1 MYIHCTMFSWQCSSE
16 LLPANVHAEMIMWQC
31 SCDKYVH
38 VPMLGCSSDHHNS
51 QIHIV
56 ILHTWRLPDAK
67 WTCNIKSWRCSY
79 DNVHDSSMRHE
90 SCDNSE
96 QIMFSNIIQC
106 SSDYHTISHERK
118 MNIQHCHIKI
128 SKLLRPQG
136 VKTYSSIF
144 HRSCA
149 I

>member
-1 MYIHCTMFSWQCSSE
+1 MHVHCTMFSWQCSSE

-38 VPMLGCSSDHHNS
+38 VPMLGCSSNHHNS

-90 SCDNSE
+90 EAVQSVLHSYFSYILAFCHTFVLHLAILSYCPTILE
-96 QIMFSNIIQC
+96 KLPEIRLKFQISW
-106 SSDYHTISHERK
+106 
-118 MNIQHCHIKI
+118 KI
-128 SKLLRPQG
+128 CLHQ
-136 VKTYSSIF
+136 
-144 HRSCA
+144 A
-149 I
+149 